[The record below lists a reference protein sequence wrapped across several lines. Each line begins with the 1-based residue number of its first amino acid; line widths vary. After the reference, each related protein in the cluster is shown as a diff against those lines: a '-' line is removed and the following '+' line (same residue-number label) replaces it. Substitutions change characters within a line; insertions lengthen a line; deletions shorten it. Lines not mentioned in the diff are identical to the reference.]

1 LNRITEILENSS
13 SHAHSS
19 LTRHGGYSY
28 NPQNVRQQY
37 QSILIIIKS
46 QKGSHGDS
54 SAPKKKTL

>member
-1 LNRITEILENSS
+1 
-13 SHAHSS
+13 
-19 LTRHGGYSY
+19 
-28 NPQNVRQQY
+28 VRQQY